1 MATQQKALLV
11 PAKFA
16 AFVLGSKSIPKPGP
30 GELLV
35 KIRST
40 SLNPIDW
47 KIHKYG
53 IFVEEF
59 PAVLGSA
66 LAGDVEEIGE
76 GVTTFVKGDRVFAQG
91 QYKPDWATFQQY
103 TKTNA
108 ATTSKIPSNFSYDD
122 VATLPV
128 SLSAAYAGLYGS
140 KPRGAAFDAPVSSSA
155 VGKYANTPLVVLG
168 GPSSV
173 GRYVIQLAKYSGF
186 YPIITTSSLKHA
198 DELKSLG
205 ATHVIDRNASV
216 VAEVRKLTDKP
227 ILIVYDAISS
237 ADTQQASIDVLAAGG
252 KLVTVLA
259 PSVKA
264 EGKEIVHVVGL
275 ASLHPELFTSLYGKD
290 VFEFLERGV
299 LKPSHFEII
308 GGLAA
313 IPEGLN
319 RLQNNQV
326 SNTKLVAH
334 PQD

>member
-11 PAKFA
+11 LAKFA
-16 AFVLGSKSIPKPGP
+16 DFVVGSKAIPKPGP

-40 SLNPIDW
+40 ALNPVDW

-59 PAVLGSA
+59 PAVLGSD
-66 LAGDVEEIGE
+66 LAGDVVEVGE
-76 GVTTFVKGDRVFAQG
+76 GVTAFAKGDRVFAQG
-91 QYKPDWATFQQY
+91 QYKPDWASFQQY
-103 TKTNA
+103 AKTNA
-108 ATTSKIPSNFSYDD
+108 ATTSKIPSKFSYDD

-128 SLSAAYAGLYGS
+128 SLSVAYAGLYGN
-140 KPRGAAFDAPVSSSA
+140 KGLGAAFDAPASVSA
-155 VGKYANTPLVVLG
+155 IGKYVDTPLVVLG
-168 GPSSV
+168 GSSSV

-186 YPIITTSSLKHA
+186 HPIITTSSLKHA

-227 ILIVYDAISS
+227 ISIVFDAVSS
-237 ADTQQASIDVLAAGG
+237 ADTQQAGVDVLAAGG
-252 KLVTVLA
+252 KLITVTPV
-259 PSVKA
+259 SVKA
-264 EGKEIVHVVGL
+264 EDKEIIYVVGS
-275 ASLHPELFTSLYGKD
+275 ASLHPELLTSLYGK
-290 VFEFLERGV
+290 ELYGFLERGV
-299 LKPSHFEII
+299 LKPSNHEII